1 MTKADAQKKLIAL
14 ARSQVGYKEGANN
27 FNKYA
32 ADPRITRLYG
42 WDVQYQPWCCVFA
55 NWCFMEAFGE
65 ETGRRMTC
73 GGSAAC
79 SNQADL
85 YRGAGRFA
93 STPEPGDQIFFNVS
107 GGINHT
113 GIVIEVSGS
122 NVKTVEGN
130 YSDGVGIGSYIMGS
144 PRIAGYGRPDWS
156 LAAEIP
162 ADAPAEPGEPVS
174 GTDTEKP
181 KTQQTCRAE
190 LPILHEGDEGVAVER
205 LQTLLI
211 ARGYYCGGRR
221 YGGREAPDGEFGPAT
236 AVAVRDVQLA
246 AKIKRD
252 GVVGADTWAALI
264 RT

>member
-42 WDVQYQPWCCVFA
+42 WDVQYQPWCCVFV

-65 ETGRRMTC
+65 ETGRQMTC

-85 YRGAGRFA
+85 YRGAGRFV

-144 PRIAGYGRPDWS
+144 PGM
-156 LAAEIP
+156 
-162 ADAPAEPGEPVS
+162 
-174 GTDTEKP
+174 
-181 KTQQTCRAE
+181 
-190 LPILHEGDEGVAVER
+190 
-205 LQTLLI
+205 
-211 ARGYYCGGRR
+211 GGRTGASPR
-221 YGGREAPDGEFGPAT
+221 RSREMLRRSRCPERTRKSRRRSRRAGRSFRSCARAT
-236 AVAVRDVQLA
+236 KASRWNGC
-246 AKIKRD
+246 R
-252 GVVGADTWAALI
+252 
-264 RT
+264 RC

>member
-1 MTKADAQKKLIAL
+1 MTEKEAKTKLITL

-32 ADPRITRLYG
+32 SDPRITRLYG
-42 WDVQYQPWCCVFA
+42 WDVQYQPWCCVFV

-65 ETGRRMTC
+65 ETGWQMTC

-79 SNQADL
+79 SNQAGL
-85 YRGAGRFA
+85 YRGAGRFV
-93 STPEPGDQIFFNVS
+93 STPAPGDQIFFNVS

-144 PRIAGYGRPDWS
+144 PKIAGYGRPNWS

-162 ADAPAEPGEPVS
+162 SDAPADPVS
-174 GTDTEKP
+174 GTDTSAKP
-181 KTQQTCRAE
+181 RQTCRAE
-190 LPILHEGDEGVAVER
+190 LPILREGDEGVEVER

-211 ARGYYCGGRR
+211 GRGYYCGGRR
-221 YGGREAPDGEFGPAT
+221 YGGHEAPDGDFGPAT

-246 AKIKRD
+246 AKISRD
-252 GVVGADTWAALI
+252 GVVGADTWNALI
-264 RT
+264 TT

>member
-1 MTKADAQKKLIAL
+1 MTVSEARTKLIAL

-42 WDVQYQPWCCVFA
+42 WDVQYQPWCCVYV

-65 ETGRRMTC
+65 ETGRQMTC

-79 SNQADL
+79 SNQANL
-85 YRGAGRFA
+85 YRGAGRFV
-93 STPEPGDQIFFNVS
+93 STPEPGDQIFFNVA

-144 PRIAGYGRPDWS
+144 PRIAGYGRPVWS

-162 ADAPAEPGEPVS
+162 AEAPAESVS

-181 KTQQTCRAE
+181 KTQQMCRAE
-190 LPILHEGDEGVAVER
+190 LPVLREGDSGVEVER

-211 ARGYYCGGRR
+211 GRGYYCGGRR

-236 AVAVRDVQLA
+236 AVAVRDIQLA